1 MGPAAYHSLPGS
13 LFKVN
18 GRSNSGCQAKDPE
31 VDLHRGFRHMA
42 AVGSSKW
49 TCIVELCAGV
59 LYTSVMIP
67 EKKALNH
74 FKPSIATDP
83 VDAAEP
89 HTLMQVPP
97 SKIINKRPAPHLVE
111 QGVPGSFSWA
121 RDVWR
126 TLLHAPRISKAQGSV
141 SCSSANMKKISTALW

>member
-1 MGPAAYHSLPGS
+1 
-13 LFKVN
+13 
-18 GRSNSGCQAKDPE
+18 
-31 VDLHRGFRHMA
+31 MA

-74 FKPSIATDP
+74 LKPSIATDP

-97 SKIINKRPAPHLVE
+97 SKIINTRPAPHLVE